1 MTRPLDPRR
10 EAFEEVN
17 TSTFDPLR
25 PSPRLTAEAGNHRK
39 PPARVRGSG
48 SPPSSRH
55 HAGPKMVPANIEVEI
70 IAVIEGKRGAWS
82 APDLAE
88 LLGCSGKHIYALA
101 KSGRLPHLR
110 IDGMIRFDPGATAAW
125 LRERFVAAA

>member
-1 MTRPLDPRR
+1 
-10 EAFEEVN
+10 
-17 TSTFDPLR
+17 
-25 PSPRLTAEAGNHRK
+25 
-39 PPARVRGSG
+39 
-48 SPPSSRH
+48 
-55 HAGPKMVPANIEVEI
+55 MVPANIEVEI